1 MRWILSV
8 LLLYC
13 VQNATPVH
21 FEGGAVKAMKAQFLT
36 VQMSREVLEDGGGA
50 CDRNI
55 TRAAYQN
62 LDW

>member
-1 MRWILSV
+1 MCGSHQ
-8 LLLYC
+8 LLLS
-13 VQNATPVH
+13 T